1 MSLQRHRHSSMD
13 TTAALWLEIDQLHLK
28 YLGHE
33 DNVAKIELRS
43 RLEARV
49 KEYLSCVTQDRKFV
63 SSSTGD
69 ILNNSVIWIS
79 DFSLGKA
86 AEAFQCIEKYAANL
100 LNQPWR
106 VEYRTIK
113 QVG

>member
-1 MSLQRHRHSSMD
+1 MD

-28 YLGHE
+28 YLRHE

-69 ILNNSVIWIS
+69 ILNNSVRLKFK
-79 DFSLGKA
+79 FSRYPELHMQVVETQKH
-86 AEAFQCIEKYAANL
+86 EFKQC
-100 LNQPWR
+100 LNAVRQS
-106 VEYRTIK
+106 ILIFK
-113 QVG
+113 S